1 MLSVNTNPAAAQA
14 MRALN
19 DASTD
24 VALHQQRITT
34 GLRVNGTKDD
44 SASYT
49 IAQSL
54 RSDALAR
61 VAIGKNM
68 ARASSVLDVAAS
80 GAEQISDMV
89 NQIKSKAF
97 ALNGVA
103 DASARAAI
111 RMDIEALVSQIDT
124 VATSADFNGINL
136 LAGKQAPLKQ
146 TTTTTTMSHS
156 TYAVPT
162 LPVMAALPQGT
173 KLVNTSTTTFDLGT
187 SPLTPASFATALG
200 SLSGMDS
207 QTVPFNAGTTAGRV
221 LLAIDAY
228 SVPDVIEL
236 WQNGV
241 RVASTGNSYAPGG
254 AAVAAGTPITGQALL
269 AFDYDPSKGQDLEI
283 RVNPNGSPPGTSW
296 HINAMQLQD
305 ASNPIPSGANYQA
318 SSQLVAL
325 APGTAAAT
333 ATDPEQASQALNV
346 PPENASAS
354 YTVNLGGQSGRV
366 DVAFDAF
373 GIGDTMEI
381 WQNGVRVAATGQPYG
396 AGGAAVLAGTAVT
409 GKSVVSFDYDPSR
422 GPVTFRFNPAGASA
436 DSAWAVT
443 GVALNRTTDPV
454 ATVASND
461 ATTSGSAT
469 VRWLQ
474 HSQRPQRGEHQIGSR
489 DLTASGL
496 GLDRLD
502 WSEPSQIVDAVNGRA
517 PSRRRLATSEA
528 RCGPST
534 RQLHSTRGWATF
546 STALSAIWSTPISRR
561 SAALQAAQIKQQL
574 AAKALSIANDSP
586 RSFSRCSTRRPD
598 QGRGLA
604 SRPSPLWRRL

>member
-80 GAEQISDMV
+80 GAEQISDIV

-103 DASARAAI
+103 DASSRAAI

-124 VATSADFNGINL
+124 VAKSADFNGINL

-162 LPVMAALPQGT
+162 LPVMAALPQGS

-254 AAVAAGTPITGQALL
+254 AGVAAGTPVTGQALL

-396 AGGAAVLAGTAVT
+396 AGGAAVAAGTAVT

-422 GPVTFRFNPAGASA
+422 GPVTFRFNPAGANA

-461 ATTSGSAT
+461 ATTQRVGYSPMSYNILSGLS
-469 VRWLQ
+469 
-474 HSQRPQRGEHQIGSR
+474 GESIRIGSR

-496 GLDRLD
+496 GLDQLD
-502 WSEPSQIVDAVNGRA
+502 WSEPSRIVDAVNGA
-517 PSRRRLATSEA
+517 ESAVKE
-528 RCGPST
+528 
-534 RQLHSTRGWATF
+534 
-546 STALSAIWSTPISRR
+546 ALSHFGSKVRAFDKAAAFNTRLGNVLDGAIGDLVDADLAKE

-574 AAKALSIANDSP
+574 AAKALSIANDQPKIILSL
-586 RSFSRCSTRRPD
+586 FD
-598 QGRGLA
+598 KVA
-604 SRPSPLWRRL
+604 